1 MVKRI
6 ALIILGVV
14 LLGGILVALWW
25 VNERERD
32 ADVPKESFI
41 PYNSAVVVNVNS
53 NAKLSPKIEKAFE
66 KEIAAYKSGL
76 AHRVVDTL
84 LKQRLVDSA
93 SHVLAFRVEGKQAVR
108 GLYVLSRS
116 GMFARGEV
124 NNLLSKMFSTGE
136 IQERKYDNRYLYSVR
151 RGKESVCY
159 AVIGGMVLVSDS
171 ELYVEDAVKQLNDK
185 SEGKKDDAPRYA
197 NVNRYFSAGAGLN
210 VFLNTTCFTD
220 VLPLLLQKDFISKQ
234 TDISKWFQWGA
245 LDGDVSADGI
255 SFNGFMHCDGLR
267 ASYPAVL
274 KGQTPKTSRL
284 DGVLPV
290 DAKSVSFLTLSDVKL
305 YLDALDTYRY
315 GAGKAERVR
324 KRKQEFARLFGE
336 KSEAEWQNLLKGEWG
351 KGVLA
356 YDASRKK
363 DDGVI
368 VVHVKAGSLAKEL
381 LDRML
386 KSYAAKTGVGDGSLK
401 CTFQLD
407 KDKTVGYFKMPVS
420 DFAGVMWGYMFDDI
434 ATNYVLVEDN
444 YVVFASSERAIQ
456 SFAKDYMRRLS
467 VRDQEWYKKLRGKL
481 SAKFN
486 WMYLSE
492 MTSMLPYYEN
502 ITKGALHALL
512 ERNKENME
520 VFSSLALQWV
530 CEGSMFYHTLFLST
544 EEVEQKQ
551 AQVMWQTKLDS
562 KLTMK
567 PAIVTNHNTR
577 ERELFVQDESN
588 TIYLINDVGRILWK
602 LPIEGKINS
611 EIYQVDMFKNGKLQ
625 YLFSTPTH
633 LYLIDRN
640 GNYLPRY
647 PLAFKSPCEQGITIA
662 DYENN
667 KNYRIFAP
675 GADHNIYLYELSGNF
690 VKGWD
695 TPKSDND
702 IVSKIYH
709 FRVEG
714 KDYIVF
720 ADRYRLYILDRRGK
734 ERVKISTLLNLPMNT
749 MLYLTKQGGNSRI
762 AFPDANGEI
771 LLVDLRG
778 NLQWVKGEKMTGGGW
793 LNVEDVNSD
802 GRDEF
807 VYTSGNT
814 LRVYDGQGKLLTER
828 QWDNAAL
835 GYPYTYRFSA
845 RDARIGLLDE
855 RGERL
860 FLLDMKDMSKGF
872 PIRGNSP
879 FSIAFFDQGNASGF
893 YLFAGSDGNHII
905 KYRVQR

>member
-32 ADVPKESFI
+32 TDVPKESFI
-41 PYNSAVVVNVNS
+41 PYNSAVVVNVNA
-53 NAKLSPKIEKAFE
+53 NAKVSPKLEAALG
-66 KEIAAYKSGL
+66 KEIKAYKEGL
-76 AHRVVDTL
+76 LRRVVDTL
-84 LKQRLVDSA
+84 INQRLVDTTSYI
-93 SHVLAFRVEGKQAVR
+93 LAFRVEGKQSLR
-108 GLYVLSRS
+108 SLYVLSRS
-116 GMFARGEV
+116 GVFARGELV
-124 NNLLSKMFSTGE
+124 TLLSKMFSSDE
-136 IQERKYDNRYLYSVR
+136 IQERKYDNRVLYSVKC
-151 RGKESVCY
+151 GKEKVCY
-159 AVIGGMVLVSDS
+159 AVIGGMVLVADS

-185 SEGKKDDAPRYA
+185 DEGKKDEAPRYK

-210 VFLNTTCFTD
+210 VFLNSSAFSD
-220 VLPLLLQKDFISKQ
+220 LLPLLLQKDFISKQ
-234 TDISKWFQWGA
+234 TDVSKWFQWGA
-245 LDGDVSADGI
+245 LDGDVRPDGV
-255 SFNGFMHCDGLR
+255 SFNGFMHCNGLR

-274 KGQTPKTSRL
+274 KDQTPRTSQL
-284 DGVLPV
+284 DDVLPAGV
-290 DAKSVSFLTLSDVKL
+290 RSVSLLSLSDVKI
-305 YLDALDTYRY
+305 YLDALETYRY
-315 GAGKAERVR
+315 GAGKAEQVR

-336 KSEAEWQNLLKGEWG
+336 KNEAEWQNLLKGEWG

-381 LDRML
+381 LDKML
-386 KSYAAKTGVGDGSLK
+386 KPDAH
-401 CTFQLD
+401 CTFPLD
-407 KDKTVGYFKMPVS
+407 KDKTIAYYKMPVP
-420 DFAGVMWGYMFDDI
+420 DFAGVLWGYMFDDI
-434 ATNYVLVEDN
+434 ATNYVMVEDN
-444 YVVFASSERAIQ
+444 YVVFASSEQGIQ
-456 SFAKDYMRRLS
+456 AFAKDYMRRLS
-467 VRDQEWYKKLRGKL
+467 VRDQEWYKKLRSKL

-492 MTSMLPYYEN
+492 MPSMLPYYEN
-502 ITKGALHALL
+502 ITRGILHDLL
-512 ERNKENME
+512 ERNKANME
-520 VFSSLALQWV
+520 VFSSFALQWV
-530 CEGSMFYHTLFLST
+530 CEGSMLYHTLFLST

-551 AQVMWQTKLDS
+551 AQVMWQAKLDG

-567 PAIVTNHNTR
+567 PAIVTNHNTK

-611 EIYQVDMFKNGKLQ
+611 EVYQVDMFRNGKLQ

-647 PLAFKSPCEQGITIA
+647 PLVFKSPCEQGITLC

-667 KNYRIFAP
+667 KDYRIFAP
-675 GADHNIYLYELSGNF
+675 AADHNLYLYELSGNF
-690 VKGWD
+690 VKGWS

-702 IVSKIYH
+702 IVSKVYY
-709 FRVEG
+709 FRVDG
-714 KDYIVF
+714 KDYLVY

-734 ERVKISTLLNLPMNT
+734 ERVKVSTLLNLPTNT
-749 MLYLTKQGGNSRI
+749 MLYLTKQNGTPRI
-762 AFPDANGEI
+762 AFTDANGEI

-778 NLQWVKGEKMTGGGW
+778 NLQRVKGEKMIGGGQ

-807 VYTSGNT
+807 VYTLENT
-814 LRVYDGQGKLLTER
+814 LQVYDGQGKLLSER
-828 QWDNAAL
+828 QWDNAGL

-845 RDARIGLLDE
+845 RDTRIGILDE
-855 RGERL
+855 KGERL
-860 FLLDMKDMSKGF
+860 FLLGLQEVSKGF

-879 FSIAFFDQGNASGF
+879 FSIAFFDQGNTSGF

>member
-32 ADVPKESFI
+32 TDVPKESFI
-41 PYNSAVVVNVNS
+41 PYNSAIVVNVND
-53 NAKLSPKIEKAFE
+53 NAKLSPKIEAALGR
-66 KEIAAYKSGL
+66 EIADYKEGL
-76 AHRVVDTL
+76 LYRMVDTL
-84 LKQRLVDSA
+84 LKQRLVDTS
-93 SHVLAFRVEGKQAVR
+93 SYVLAFRVEGKQSVR
-108 GLYVLSRS
+108 SLYVLTRS
-116 GMFARGEV
+116 GVFARGEV
-124 NNLLSKMFSTGE
+124 HALLSKMVAPNETR
-136 IQERKYDNRYLYSVR
+136 ERKYDNRVLHTVR
-151 RGKESVCY
+151 QGKEKVCY
-159 AVIGGMVLVSDS
+159 TVIGGMVLVANS

-185 SEGKKDDAPRYA
+185 SEGGKDEAPRYK
-197 NVNRYFSAGAGLN
+197 NVNRYFSANAGLN
-210 VFLNTTCFTD
+210 VFLNTTCFSD
-220 VLPLLLQKDFISKQ
+220 LLPLLLQKDLISKQ

-245 LDGDVSADGI
+245 LDGDIRPDGV
-255 SFNGFMHCDGLR
+255 SFNGFVHCNGLR

-274 KGQTPKTSRL
+274 KDQTPRTSSL
-284 DGVLPV
+284 DGVLPADV
-290 DAKSVSFLTLSDVKL
+290 KSVSLLVLSDVKM
-305 YLDALDTYRY
+305 YLDALETYRY
-315 GAGKAERVR
+315 GAGKVEQVR

-336 KSEAEWQNLLKGEWG
+336 KYEKEWLDLLKGEWG

-363 DDGVI
+363 DDGVL

-386 KSYAAKTGVGDGSLK
+386 KSYVAKAGAGETSMQR
-401 CTFQLD
+401 TFQMD
-407 KDKTVGYFKMPVS
+407 KDKTIGYFKMPVP

-434 ATNYVLVEDN
+434 ATNYVCVEDN
-444 YVVFASSERAIQ
+444 YVVFASSERAIE

-492 MTSMLPYYEN
+492 STSMLPYYEN
-502 ITKGALHALL
+502 VTRGKLHDVLG
-512 ERNKENME
+512 RNKEKLD

-551 AQVMWQTKLDS
+551 AQVMWQTKLDG
-562 KLTMK
+562 KLSMK
-567 PAIVTNHNTR
+567 PAIMINHGTK
-577 ERELFVQDESN
+577 ERELFVQDEN
-588 TIYLINDVGRILWK
+588 KTIYLINDNGRILWK

-611 EIYQVDMFKNGKLQ
+611 DIYQVDMFKNGKLQ

-640 GNYLPRY
+640 GDYLPRY
-647 PLAFKSPCEQGITIA
+647 PLAFKSPCEQGITVY

-675 GADHNIYLYELSGNF
+675 GADHNLYLYELSGNF

-695 TPKSDND
+695 MPKSDND
-702 IVSKIYH
+702 IVSRVYH
-709 FRVEG
+709 FRVDR
-714 KDYIVF
+714 KDYIVY
-720 ADRYRLYILDRRGK
+720 ADRYRLYILDRKGK
-734 ERVKISTLLNLPMNT
+734 DRVKVSTLLNLPTNT
-749 MLYLTKQGGNSRI
+749 MLYLTKQNGTSRI
-762 AFPDANGEI
+762 AFTDVNGEI
-771 LLVDLRG
+771 LMVDLRG
-778 NLQWVKGEKMTGGGW
+778 DLQRVKGEKMTGGGW
-793 LNVEDVNSD
+793 LNVEDINSD
-802 GRDEF
+802 GQDEF
-807 VYTSGNT
+807 IYTLGNA
-814 LRVYDGQGKLLTER
+814 LQVYDNQGKLLMDQ
-828 QWDNAAL
+828 QWENAGL

-845 RDARIGLLDE
+845 RDARVGMLDE
-855 RGERL
+855 KGERL
-860 FLLDMKDMSKGF
+860 FLLGMQDISKGF

-879 FSIAFFDQGNASGF
+879 FSIAFFDQGNTAGF
-893 YLFAGSDGNHII
+893 YLFAGSDGNQII